1 MTEGKP
7 TPICIN
13 ISLVSGLHVYVQR
26 SHTSRCQVDDPDGVV
41 VGVRNVEFPLGG
53 SQPRR
58 LIKLSDI
65 GCAIP
70 ETSLTGPAKAVTSRV
85 CGFNSLIRLL
95 YVSAR
100 YTVPPIA

>member
-1 MTEGKP
+1 M
-7 TPICIN
+7 
-13 ISLVSGLHVYVQR
+13 YVQR

-65 GCAIP
+65 ACSIP
-70 ETSLTGPAKAVTSRV
+70 ETSLTGPRKGCDLA
-85 CGFNSLIRLL
+85 LL
-95 YVSAR
+95 WVQFQPLLLEVNGTA
-100 YTVPPIA
+100 